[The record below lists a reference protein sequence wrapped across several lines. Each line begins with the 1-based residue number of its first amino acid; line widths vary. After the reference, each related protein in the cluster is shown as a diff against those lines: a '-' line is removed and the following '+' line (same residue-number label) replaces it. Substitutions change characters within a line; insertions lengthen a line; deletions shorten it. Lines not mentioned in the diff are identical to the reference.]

1 MELMEVAVWVI
12 VGMRWLVGGAFVVG
26 AVVAATHWA
35 VRRQHL
41 TPFGWWPRF
50 VRGWSDPMLRP
61 VEGRVVRAG
70 GNPQSAPLWL
80 LGGIVVG
87 GLLLIQLVQWVLG
100 TILQLGYAAKAGALL
115 PTLVSSLF
123 SLITAALL
131 VRVISS
137 WFAVSPYS
145 WWMRIVRGLTDWILE
160 PLQRILPPMGPMD
173 FSPLVA
179 YFLLRVAQ
187 QVVVGAMS
195 R

>member
-1 MELMEVAVWVI
+1 
-12 VGMRWLVGGAFVVG
+12 
-26 AVVAATHWA
+26 
-35 VRRQHL
+35 
-41 TPFGWWPRF
+41 
-50 VRGWSDPMLRP
+50 MLRP

>member
-1 MELMEVAVWVI
+1 VDLMLVAAWIV

-26 AVVAATHWA
+26 AVIAATHWA
-35 VRRQHL
+35 VRAQHL
-41 TPFGWWPRF
+41 APFGWWPRF
-50 VRGWSDPMLRP
+50 VRGWSDPLLRS

-87 GLLLIQLVQWVLG
+87 GLLLIQVVKWVIG
-100 TILQLGYAAKAGALL
+100 TILQLGYASDTGALL

-123 SLITAALL
+123 SLLTAALL

-145 WWMRIVRGLTDWILE
+145 WWMRIVCGLTDWILE
-160 PLQRILPPMGPMD
+160 PLRRILPPVGPMD

-179 YFLLRVAQ
+179 YFLLRIAQ

>member
-1 MELMEVAVWVI
+1 MLVAAWVV
-12 VGMRWLVGGAFVVG
+12 VGMRWLVGGAFIVG
-26 AVVAATHWA
+26 AVVAGTHWA

-41 TPFGWWPRF
+41 APFGWWPRF
-50 VRGWSDPMLRP
+50 VRSWSDPLLHR
-61 VEGRVVRAG
+61 VEHRVVRAG

-100 TILQLGYAAKAGALL
+100 TALQLGYAAQSGALL

-123 SLITAALL
+123 SLLTAALL

-160 PLQRILPPMGPMD
+160 PIQRILPPMGPMD

-187 QVVVGAMS
+187 QVVVGAFF

>member
-1 MELMEVAVWVI
+1 MPARALVPGQDLAEV
-12 VGMRWLVGGAFVVG
+12 L
-26 AVVAATHWA
+26 AAGSLPA
-35 VRRQHL
+35 
-41 TPFGWWPRF
+41 
-50 VRGWSDPMLRP
+50 
-61 VEGRVVRAG
+61 ERVY
-70 GNPQSAPLWL
+70 P
-80 LGGIVVG
+80 
-87 GLLLIQLVQWVLG
+87 LLIQLVQWVLG
-100 TILQLGYAAKAGALL
+100 TALQLGYAARSGALL

-137 WFAVSPYS
+137 WFGASPYS

-187 QVVVGAMS
+187 QVVVGALFRS
-195 R
+195 